1 MKIFF
6 GTGNTMIF
14 TQVFLIGEK
23 YPQKKRNFDKW
34 YCGGNV
40 AVIKNVNS

>member
-23 YPQKKRNFDKW
+23 YPQKKEISINNIAAKLLLLFFT
-34 YCGGNV
+34 
-40 AVIKNVNS
+40 